1 MSDTLLTTGG
11 KYDLDRRFGFS
22 TVGLSAA
29 AEDTNTIDVT
39 CTLQDLYGNTIAS
52 ADQWVAEVVGEPAG
66 DYVVA
71 ETGDGAE
78 VSITGH
84 NELVFTFS
92 AAGAAT
98 ITVTDVSGASGES
111 VVLLLRP
118 TDTFGKPASV
128 TLTFD

>member
-1 MSDTLLTTGG
+1 MSDSTLTEGG
-11 KYDLDRRFGFS
+11 KHQLDRYFGFS

-29 AEDTNTIDVT
+29 AEDTNTIAVT

-66 DYVVA
+66 DYTIA
-71 ETGDGAE
+71 ETGAGAE
-78 VSITGH
+78 VSVTGH

-92 AAGAAT
+92 AAGAAV

-118 TDTFGKPASV
+118 TNTFGRPNAV
-128 TLTFD
+128 TITFD